1 MWFRYILLLTLLASA
16 SLGSG
21 WPSFRGENG
30 SGVAASTGLP
40 VDLGPSKNLVWQ
52 TPLPPGTSSP
62 VLSGDKIFLTAL
74 DGKQLLTICVRLSDG
89 KILWRQPIEQA
100 RMEARHNLNHA
111 ASATPVTDGKN
122 VFAFFSD
129 FGLVSYGPDGNRRWT
144 HPLGPFHNLHGMGTS
159 PILAGN
165 ALILVCD
172 QDTGSFILAVHKDT
186 GKMLW
191 RAERPEIVHGFST
204 PTLFEAPSGE
214 QQLIIP
220 TSYMLVSYSVQNGK
234 ELWRVR
240 GLTWQLKTTAVVSGG
255 VVYATGWAPGA
266 DPGQANPVPAFEEV
280 LAEIDTNKDGLLA
293 PSEITPKYKHSG
305 SWQAIDLDH
314 DGFLNARD
322 WSFFR
327 ARRSSSNV
335 TMAVRPGNAKGDLTQ
350 THVLWRNERFVPQ
363 VSSPLLYRDVLY
375 TIKDGGI
382 LTSLNPAT
390 GATYKTA
397 RVPGALDNYY
407 SSPVAADGKL
417 YIASETGKVSVI
429 RAQSDWEVLAVND
442 FDEAIYATPAIE
454 GNRIYLRTARAL
466 YCFASVA
473 QAPSEEKR

>member
-1 MWFRYILLLTLLASA
+1 MWLRQIILTAA
-16 SLGSG
+16 AGMAAFGAG

-30 SGVAASTGLP
+30 SGVADSTGLP
-40 VDLGPSKNLVWQ
+40 VEFSQTKNLVWQ
-52 TPLPPGTSSP
+52 TVVPGGTSSP
-62 VLSGDKIFLTAL
+62 VLSGGRIFLTAL
-74 DGKQLLTICVRLSDG
+74 EGKQLLTICLRLSDG
-89 KILWRQPIEQA
+89 KILWRQPVEQTRA
-100 RMEARHNLNHA
+100 ESRHKLNHA

-122 VFAFFSD
+122 VYVFFSD
-129 FGLVSYGPDGNRRWT
+129 FGLVSYGADGNRRWAY
-144 HPLGPFHNLHGMGTS
+144 PLAPFSNLHGMGAS

-172 QDTGSFILAVHKDT
+172 QDTGSYMLALHKDT
-186 GKMLW
+186 GKLLW
-191 RAERPEIVHGFST
+191 RTERPEIVHGFST
-204 PTLFEAPSGE
+204 PTIFQTPSGE

-220 TSYMLVSYSVQNGK
+220 TSYMLASYSVQTGK
-234 ELWRVR
+234 ETWRVR
-240 GLTWQLKTTAVVSGG
+240 GLTWQLKTTAVVSGDTI
-255 VVYATGWAPGA
+255 YATGWAPGA
-266 DPGQANPVPAFEEV
+266 DPGQANPVAAFEEV

-305 SWQAIDLDH
+305 SWEAIDLDH

-335 TMAVRPGNAKGDLTQ
+335 TIAVRPGDAKGDLTQ
-350 THVLWRNERFVPQ
+350 THLLWRNERYVPQ
-363 VSSPLLYRDVLY
+363 VSSPLFYRDVLY

-417 YIASETGKVSVI
+417 YVGSETGKVSVI
-429 RAQSDWEVLAVND
+429 RAQGDWEVLAVNNL
-442 FDEAIYATPAIE
+442 DEPLYATPAIV
-454 GNRIYLRTARAL
+454 GNRIYLRTGRAL

-473 QAPSEEKR
+473 QDPPEERR